1 MIGITKSEFEN
12 SLFRQD
18 VVEYYLNMPR
28 EKIEYKFGNIV
39 SDMIGSNQNN
49 PHHCYDLFEHTLRTV
64 TDMPTGELSDKE
76 IKLVKIAAFLHD
88 VSKPKIAQEV
98 SGKIIYQGNEKE
110 SARMARDFL
119 TELGY
124 EQLEINR
131 ICFLITHIND
141 FLYYK
146 DELPYYYEHHA
157 IIKKIS
163 SLTIAEQMIENEY
176 NFQSI
181 GLDNIQIKAI
191 CYSLVR
197 DEEWPLFE
205 DEKGN
210 EVKVAPVDMQDI
222 KCRLVDL
229 RNEYTPTLKDYKMLL
244 KLSIANYK
252 AQAKR
257 TYQKG
262 KLIATRA
269 EKVRVAAIIEALL
282 PEAYKVFE
290 EAMNKYQADGE
301 LTQELID
308 ATNEYSELV
317 AMNQVEQMREQNAKN
332 LMNKFNDMKI
342 RLTMKS

>member
-18 VVEYYLNMPR
+18 VVEYYLNMSR
-28 EKIEYKFGNIV
+28 EDIEYKFGNIV
-39 SDMIGSNQNN
+39 TDMIGFNQNN
-49 PHHCYDLFEHTLRTV
+49 PHQCYDLFEHTLRTV
-64 TDMPTGELSDKE
+64 IDIPTGELSDEE
-76 IKLVKIAAFLHD
+76 IKLLKIAAFLHD
-88 VSKPKIAQEV
+88 VAKPKVGQEINGRIV
-98 SGKIIYQGNEKE
+98 YENNEIE
-110 SARMARDFL
+110 SANMARQFL

-124 EQLEINR
+124 SNEEINR
-131 ICFLITHIND
+131 ICFFITHIND

-146 DELPYYYEHHA
+146 DEVPYYYEHH
-157 IIKKIS
+157 IYIKKIS
-163 SLTIAEQMIENEY
+163 ALTIAERMIENEY
-176 NFQSI
+176 NFALA
-181 GLDNIQIKAI
+181 GLNDVQVKAV
-191 CYSLVR
+191 CYSLTR
-197 DEEWPLFE
+197 NEEWPLFE

-210 EVKVAPVDMQDI
+210 EVKIATVDMQDI

-229 RNEYTPTLKDYKMLL
+229 KNEFEPTLKDYKMLL

-269 EKVRVAAIIEALL
+269 EKVRVAAIIEAIL
-282 PEAYKVFE
+282 PEAFRVFE
-290 EAMNKYQADGE
+290 DAMNKYQSDGV

-308 ATNEYSELV
+308 ATNEYNELI
-317 AMNQVEQMREQNAKN
+317 AMNQIEQMREDNAKN

>member
-18 VVEYYLNMPR
+18 VVEYYLNMSK
-28 EKIEYKFGNIV
+28 EDITYKFGNIV
-39 SDMIGSNQNN
+39 LDMIGFNQNN
-49 PHHCYDLFEHTLRTV
+49 PHQCYDLFEHTLKTV
-64 TDMPTGELSDKE
+64 KDIPTGELSDSE
-76 IKLVKIAAFLHD
+76 IKLLKIAAFLHD
-88 VSKPKIAQEV
+88 VAKPHIAQIID
-98 SGKIIYQGNEKE
+98 GKMVYTGNEIE
-110 SARMARDFL
+110 STNMAIEFL

-124 EQLEINR
+124 VQEEIDR
-131 ICFLITHIND
+131 ICFFITHIND

-146 DELPYYYEHHA
+146 DEVPYYYEHHA

-163 SLTIAEQMIENEY
+163 ALTIAERMIENEY
-176 NFQSI
+176 NFKSI

-191 CYSLVR
+191 CYSLIR
-197 DEEWPLFE
+197 NEEWPLFE
-205 DEKGN
+205 NEKGD
-210 EVKVAPVDMQDI
+210 EVKIAPVDMQDI
-222 KCRLVDL
+222 KCRLIDL
-229 RNEYTPTLKDYKMLL
+229 KNEYKPTLKDYKMLL

-269 EKVRVAAIIEALL
+269 EKVRVAAIIESIL
-282 PEAYKVFE
+282 PEAYRIME
-290 EAMNKYQADGE
+290 EAMNKYQSDGV

-308 ATNEYSELV
+308 ATNEYNELI
-317 AMNQVEQMREQNAKN
+317 AMNQIEQMREENAKN

-342 RLTMKS
+342 RLTMK

>member
-1 MIGITKSEFEN
+1 MIGITKSEFES

-18 VVEYYLNMPR
+18 IVEYYLSMSK
-28 EKIEYKFGNIV
+28 EEIEYKFGKIISDIV
-39 SDMIGSNQNN
+39 GYNQNN
-49 PHHCYDLFEHTLRTV
+49 PHQCYDLFEHTLRTV
-64 TDMPTGELSDKE
+64 TDIPTGELSDNE

-88 VSKPKIAQEV
+88 VGKPHVAKEEN
-98 SGKIIYQGNEKE
+98 GKIVYIENEIE
-110 SARMARDFL
+110 SANMARQFL
-119 TELGY
+119 EELGY
-124 EQLEINR
+124 DKLDIDR
-131 ICFLITHIND
+131 ICFYIMHIND

-157 IIKKIS
+157 YIRKIS
-163 SLTIAEQMIENEY
+163 SLTIAEQMLENEY
-176 NFQSI
+176 NFSMI
-181 GLDNIQIKAI
+181 GLNSLQIKAI
-191 CYSLVR
+191 CYALVR
-197 DEEWPLFE
+197 DEEWPFFE
-205 DEKGN
+205 DEKGD
-210 EVKVAPVDMQDI
+210 EVKVDPVDMQDV
-222 KCRLVDL
+222 KCRLIDI
-229 RNEYTPTLKDYKMLL
+229 RNDYSPTLKDYKMLL
-244 KLSIANYK
+244 KLCIANYK

-290 EAMNKYQADGE
+290 ESMNKYQADGE

>member
-18 VVEYYLNMPR
+18 VVEYYLNMSR
-28 EKIEYKFGNIV
+28 EDIEYKFGNIV
-39 SDMIGSNQNN
+39 TDMIGFNQNN
-49 PHHCYDLFEHTLRTV
+49 PHQCYDLFEHTLRTV
-64 TDMPTGELSDKE
+64 IDIPTGELSDEE
-76 IKLVKIAAFLHD
+76 IKLLKIAAFLHD
-88 VSKPKIAQEV
+88 VAKPRVGQEINGRI
-98 SGKIIYQGNEKE
+98 SYENNEVE
-110 SARMARDFL
+110 SANMARQFL

-124 EQLEINR
+124 GNEEINK

-146 DELPYYYEHHA
+146 DEVPYYYEHH
-157 IIKKIS
+157 IYIKKIS
-163 SLTIAEQMIENEY
+163 ALTIAERMLENEY
-176 NFQSI
+176 NFANAR
-181 GLDNIQIKAI
+181 LNDVQIKAV

-197 DEEWPLFE
+197 NEEWPLFE

-210 EVKVAPVDMQDI
+210 EVKIATVDMQDI

-229 RNEYTPTLKDYKMLL
+229 RNEFTPTLKDYKMLL

-269 EKVRVAAIIEALL
+269 EKVRVAAIIEAIL
-282 PEAYKVFE
+282 PEAFRVFE
-290 EAMNKYQADGE
+290 EAMDKYQSDGV

-308 ATNEYSELV
+308 ATNEYNELI
-317 AMNQVEQMREQNAKN
+317 AMNQIEQMREDNAKN